1 MKRILGLN
9 GKGAS
14 KLRMPVRFV
23 ADYYSRLRG
32 KKEFLNESFST
43 KILPFFSFFPG
54 KSTGLV
60 TTTRVTHAT
69 PAALYA
75 HAASRYW
82 EDDGKVP
89 PAARTSCKDIARQ
102 LLEDEPGR
110 NINVRDYVFRT
121 LNLRNFYSLPPDV
134 NTSRVLLRRSHRRSW
149 KDFLGGVAIPPCNSE
164 GIERKRLSN
173 SNFETFA
180 PRKFLTIV
188 LFPSKVSIRDEEG
201 EWNVKS
207 FPICTPQ
214 RSTFFFLFS
223 SFFCFLLL
231 GRKWIK
237 VEGYFDFGLGKA
249 AQFRATLMI

>member
-1 MKRILGLN
+1 MAREQ
-9 GKGAS
+9 AS
-14 KLRMPVRFV
+14 CGCPFDSSPIIIPGYEERKNFWTNLFQR
-23 ADYYSRLRG
+23 
-32 KKEFLNESFST
+32 K
-43 KILPFFSFFPG
+43 FFSFFFFFPG

-121 LNLRNFYSLPPDV
+121 LNLRNFYSLPPSDV

-173 SNFETFA
+173 SNSRPLPPGNF
-180 PRKFLTIV
+180 
-188 LFPSKVSIRDEEG
+188 
-201 EWNVKS
+201 
-207 FPICTPQ
+207 
-214 RSTFFFLFS
+214 
-223 SFFCFLLL
+223 
-231 GRKWIK
+231 
-237 VEGYFDFGLGKA
+237 
-249 AQFRATLMI
+249 